1 MWVVTLHP
9 AQVISVPSH
18 ISQRSVTHS
27 QVNSWDCS
35 HATKQVAKLAPTKA
49 FVNQVFMGFF
59 FILS

>member
-35 HATKQVAKLAPTKA
+35 HATKQVAKLATTKA
-49 FVNQVFMGFF
+49 CKIKFFMGFI